1 MKLWPTSVRAA
12 SLAAALVFAASG
24 ASAQEGD
31 LAAARELYAS
41 ASYDDAL
48 TVLNKLRSSD
58 HPASQA
64 RAIEQYRAFC
74 LLALGRAADAQQ
86 AIEAVVAAEPTYQPT
101 EGDVSPRIRTAFADV
116 RRRMLPAIIQ
126 QKYAQAK
133 AAYDKKA
140 FAIAAE
146 GFSQVLVA
154 LTDPAVSSDA
164 NKPPLS
170 DLRTL
175 AVGFEELAAK
185 AAAPPPP
192 PPPPPAPVAV
202 AAAPPPPPAPVM
214 FRVYSGEDRDVTPPV
229 IINQALPAFQGTVIA
244 PRSGL
249 LDVLISET
257 GEVESAVMTQ
267 SVTSTYDRLA
277 LIAARMWRFKPATV
291 NGVPVKYRKTVQI
304 NVKATSPGVR
314 E

>member
-12 SLAAALVFAASG
+12 SLAAALVLAASG

-31 LAAARELYAS
+31 LATARELYAS

-48 TVLNKLRSSD
+48 VVLNKLRSSD

-101 EGDVSPRIRTAFADV
+101 EGDVSPRIRSAFADV
-116 RRRMLPAIIQ
+116 RRRMLPVIIQ

-133 AAYDKKA
+133 AAYDRKS
-140 FAIAAE
+140 FAAAAE

-154 LTDPAVSSDA
+154 LTDPAVSADA
-164 NKPPLS
+164 GRPPLS
-170 DLRTL
+170 DLRML

-185 AAAPPPP
+185 SAAPPPP
-192 PPPPPAPVAV
+192 PPPPPAPVV
-202 AAAPPPPPAPVM
+202 APPPPPPAPVA
-214 FRVYSGEDRDVTPPV
+214 FRVYSGEDRDVIPPT

-244 PRSGL
+244 PRTGV

-257 GEVESAVMTQ
+257 GQVESAVMTQ
-267 SVTSTYDRLA
+267 SVTTAYDRLA
-277 LIAARMWRFKPATV
+277 VNAAKSWRFKPATV
-291 NGVPVKYRKTVQI
+291 RGVPVKYRKTVLI
-304 NVKATSPGVR
+304 NVKVGAGSQGVR

>member
-1 MKLWPTSVRAA
+1 MRLRFYSVISAA
-12 SLAAALVFAASG
+12 SLAAVVALSAAP
-24 ASAQEGD
+24 ASAQDRD

-48 TVLNKLRSSD
+48 AMLDRLRASE

-86 AIEAVVAAEPTYQPT
+86 AIEAVVAAEPSYQPS
-101 EGDVSPRIRTAFADV
+101 ESEVSPRIRSAFADV

-126 QKYAQAK
+126 QKYNEAK
-133 AAYDKKA
+133 AAFDRKS
-140 FAIAAE
+140 FAAAAT

-154 LTDPAVSSDA
+154 LTDPAVAADA
-164 NKPPLS
+164 NRPPLS

-175 AVGFEELAAK
+175 AVGFEELSAK

-192 PPPPPAPVAV
+192 PPPPPAPIVAT
-202 AAAPPPPPAPVM
+202 PPPPMPIA
-214 FRVYSGEDRDVTPPV
+214 FRVYSGEDRDAIPPMA
-229 IINQALPAFQGTVIA
+229 INQVLPSFQGTVLI
-244 PRSGL
+244 PRTG
-249 LDVLISET
+249 VLEILIDET
-257 GEVESAVMTQ
+257 GVVESAVMTQ
-267 SVTSTYDRLA
+267 SVTTAYDKLA
-277 LIAARMWRFKPATV
+277 VTAARTWRFKPATV
-291 NGVPVKYRKTVQI
+291 NGVPVKYRKSVQI
-304 NVKATSPGVR
+304 AVKAGPPAR

>member
-12 SLAAALVFAASG
+12 SLAAALLLAASG

-48 TVLNKLRSSD
+48 MVLNKLRSSD

-86 AIEAVVAAEPTYQPT
+86 AIEAVVAAEPSYQPT

-133 AAYDKKA
+133 AAYDKKS

-192 PPPPPAPVAV
+192 PQPAPVPVV
-202 AAAPPPPPAPVM
+202 AAAPPAPPAPIAY
-214 FRVYSGEDRDVTPPV
+214 RVYSGEDRDVIPPV

>member
-1 MKLWPTSVRAA
+1 MKLWPTSIPAGA
-12 SLAAALVFAASG
+12 LAAALVLAASG
-24 ASAQEGD
+24 ASAQDGD

-48 TVLNKLRSSD
+48 TVLNKLRASD
-58 HPASQA
+58 HPANQA

-86 AIEAVVAAEPTYQPT
+86 AIEAVVAAEPSYQPNDS
-101 EGDVSPRIRTAFADV
+101 DVSPRIRTAFADV

-133 AAYDKKA
+133 AAYDQKA
-140 FAIAAE
+140 FAMAAD

-154 LTDPAVSSDA
+154 LTDPAVSVDA
-164 NKPPLS
+164 NRPPLS

-192 PPPPPAPVAV
+192 PPPPPPAPAPVV
-202 AAAPPPPPAPVM
+202 AAPPAPPAPVLL
-214 FRVYSGEDRDVTPPV
+214 RVYTAEDREVTPPV
-229 IINQALPAFQGTVIA
+229 IVNQALPPFQGTIIA
-244 PRSGL
+244 PRTGM

-257 GEVESAVMTQ
+257 GEIESAVMTQ
-267 SVTSTYDRLA
+267 TVTSAYDRIA
-277 LIAARMWRFKPATV
+277 LNAARMWRFKPATV
-291 NGVPVKYRKTVQI
+291 NGVPVKFRKTVQI
-304 NVKATSPGVR
+304 NVKATNQGR

>member
-1 MKLWPTSVRAA
+1 LKLWPTSIRAA
-12 SLAAALVFAASG
+12 SLAAALVLAASG
-24 ASAQEGD
+24 ASAQDE
-31 LAAARELYAS
+31 LATARELYAS

-48 TVLNKLRSSD
+48 AMLNKLRASD
-58 HPASQA
+58 HPPSQS

-74 LLALGRAADAQQ
+74 LLGLGRAADAQQ
-86 AIEAVVAAEPTYQPT
+86 AIEAVVAAEPSYQPT
-101 EGDVSPRIRTAFADV
+101 ESDVSPRIRSAFADV

-140 FAIAAE
+140 FAVAAD

-154 LTDPAVSSDA
+154 LTDPAVAVDA
-164 NKPPLS
+164 NRPPLS

-192 PPPPPAPVAV
+192 PPPPPPPVV
-202 AAAPPPPPAPVM
+202 ADPPPPAQSGIVY
-214 FRVYSGEDRDVTPPV
+214 RVYSGEDRDIIPPAV
-229 IINQALPAFQGTVIA
+229 INQALPPFQGTVIA
-244 PRSGL
+244 PRTGTL
-249 LDVLISET
+249 EVLISET
-257 GEVESAVMTQ
+257 GEIESAVMTQ

-277 LIAARMWRFKPATV
+277 LSAARAWRFKPATL
-291 NGVPVKYRKTVQI
+291 NGMPVRYRKTVQI
-304 NVKATSPGVR
+304 NVKATSPVR

>member
-1 MKLWPTSVRAA
+1 MRLRFYSVISAA
-12 SLAAALVFAASG
+12 SLAAVVALSAAP
-24 ASAQEGD
+24 ASAQDRD

-48 TVLNKLRSSD
+48 AMLDRLRASE

-86 AIEAVVAAEPTYQPT
+86 AIEAVVAAEPSYQPS
-101 EGDVSPRIRTAFADV
+101 ESEVSPRIRSAFADV

-202 AAAPPPPPAPVM
+202 AAAPPPPAPVM

-229 IINQALPAFQGTVIA
+229 IINQALPPFQGTVIA
-244 PRSGL
+244 PRTGL
-249 LDVLISET
+249 LEVLISEI
-257 GEVESAVMTQ
+257 GEIESAVMTQ
-267 SVTSTYDRLA
+267 SVTSAYDRLA
-277 LIAARMWRFKPATV
+277 LIAAKMWRFKPAMV

-304 NVKATSPGVR
+304 NVKATGVR

>member
-1 MKLWPTSVRAA
+1 MRLRPTSAWIGGLAVTMLLSSTA
-12 SLAAALVFAASG
+12 SY
-24 ASAQEGD
+24 AQEGD

-58 HPASQA
+58 HPANQA

-74 LLALGRAADAQQ
+74 LLALGRAADAQE

-202 AAAPPPPPAPVM
+202 AAAPPPPAPVM

-229 IINQALPAFQGTVIA
+229 IINQALPPFQGTVIA
-244 PRSGL
+244 PRTGL
-249 LDVLISET
+249 LEVLISEI
-257 GEVESAVMTQ
+257 GEIESAVMTQ
-267 SVTSTYDRLA
+267 SVTSAYDRLA
-277 LIAARMWRFKPATV
+277 LIAAKMWRFKPAMV

-304 NVKATSPGVR
+304 NVKATGVR

>member
-1 MKLWPTSVRAA
+1 MKLWPTSVRAV

-74 LLALGRAADAQQ
+74 LLALGRAADAQE

-140 FAIAAE
+140 FAMAAE

-192 PPPPPAPVAV
+192 PPPPPANVPPTVAITG
-202 AAAPPPPPAPVM
+202 PANNAT
-214 FRVYSGEDRDVTPPV
+214 FTKKASITTTATAGDAD
-229 IINQALPAFQGTVIA
+229 GTVA
-244 PRSGL
+244 R
-249 LDVLISET
+249 
-257 GEVESAVMTQ
+257 VEFLRNGSLVATDTTSPYSWTWSSATPG
-267 SVTSTYDRLA
+267 THT
-277 LIAARMWRFKPATV
+277 ITARAVDNAGASASATV
-291 NGVPVKYRKTVQI
+291 TITVRP
-304 NVKATSPGVR
+304 K
-314 E
+314 

>member
-1 MKLWPTSVRAA
+1 MKLGSTSIRAA
-12 SLAAALVFAASG
+12 SLAAALVLAASG
-24 ASAQEGD
+24 ASAQDGD
-31 LAAARELYAS
+31 LADARELYAS

-48 TVLNKLRSSD
+48 AVLNKLRASD
-58 HPASQA
+58 HPASQS

-74 LLALGRAADAQQ
+74 LLALGRSADAQQ
-86 AIEAVVAAEPTYQPT
+86 AIEAVIAAEPTYQPT
-101 EGDVSPRIRTAFADV
+101 ESDVSPRIRSAFADV
-116 RRRMLPAIIQ
+116 RRRMLPSIIQ

-140 FAIAAE
+140 FVIAAD

-154 LTDPAVSSDA
+154 LTDPAVSADA
-164 NKPPLS
+164 NRPPLS

-175 AVGFEELAAK
+175 AVGFEELAAN
-185 AAAPPPP
+185 
-192 PPPPPAPVAV
+192 
-202 AAAPPPPPAPVM
+202 AAAPPPPPAPPPAPVVAAPPPPPPAPVY
-214 FRVYSGEDRDVTPPV
+214 RVYSAEDREVNPPAV
-229 IINQALPAFQGTVIA
+229 INQALPPFQGTVIA

-277 LIAARMWRFKPATV
+277 VNATKAWRFRPAMV

-304 NVKATSPGVR
+304 NVKATSPVR

>member
-1 MKLWPTSVRAA
+1 MKLWPTSVRAGA
-12 SLAAALVFAASG
+12 LAAALVLAASG
-24 ASAQEGD
+24 ASAQDGD

-48 TVLNKLRSSD
+48 VVLNKLRASD
-58 HPASQA
+58 HPANQA

-86 AIEAVVAAEPTYQPT
+86 AIEAVVAAEPTYQPNDS
-101 EGDVSPRIRTAFADV
+101 DVSPRIRSAFADV

-126 QKYAQAK
+126 QRYAQAK
-133 AAYDKKA
+133 AAYDQKA
-140 FAIAAE
+140 FAMAAD

-154 LTDPAVSSDA
+154 LTDPAVSLDA
-164 NKPPLS
+164 SRPPLS

-185 AAAPPPP
+185 AAEPPPPPP
-192 PPPPPAPVAV
+192 PPPPPAPVV
-202 AAAPPPPPAPVM
+202 AAPPPPPAPVAL
-214 FRVYSGEDRDVTPPV
+214 RVYSAEDREVTPPV
-229 IINQALPAFQGTVIA
+229 IVNQALPPFQGTIIA
-244 PRSGL
+244 SRTGM

-257 GEVESAVMTQ
+257 GEIESAVMSQT
-267 SVTSTYDRLA
+267 VTSAYDRLA
-277 LIAARMWRFKPATV
+277 LNAARMWRFKPAMV
-291 NGVPVKYRKTVQI
+291 NGVPVKFRKTVQI
-304 NVKATSPGVR
+304 NVKATNQAR

>member
-86 AIEAVVAAEPTYQPT
+86 AIEAVVAAEPSYQPT

-202 AAAPPPPPAPVM
+202 AAAPPLPPAPVK

-229 IINQALPAFQGTVIA
+229 IINQALPPFQGTVIA
-244 PRSGL
+244 PRTGL
-249 LDVLISET
+249 LEVLISET
-257 GEVESAVMTQ
+257 GEIESAVMTQ
-267 SVTSTYDRLA
+267 SVTSAYDRLA
-277 LIAARMWRFKPATV
+277 LIAARMWRFKPAMV

-304 NVKATSPGVR
+304 NVKATSVR

>member
-12 SLAAALVFAASG
+12 SLAAALVFAAAG

-229 IINQALPAFQGTVIA
+229 IINQALPPFQGTVIA
-244 PRSGL
+244 PRTGL
-249 LDVLISET
+249 LEVLISEI
-257 GEVESAVMTQ
+257 GEIESAVMTQ
-267 SVTSTYDRLA
+267 SVTSAYDRLA
-277 LIAARMWRFKPATV
+277 LIAAKMWRFKPAMV
-291 NGVPVKYRKTVQI
+291 SGVPVKYRKTVQI
-304 NVKATSPGVR
+304 NVKATGVR

>member
-12 SLAAALVFAASG
+12 SLAAALVFAAAG

-58 HPASQA
+58 HSASQA

-74 LLALGRAADAQQ
+74 LLALGRAADAQE

-202 AAAPPPPPAPVM
+202 AAAPPPPAPVM

-229 IINQALPAFQGTVIA
+229 IINQALPPFQGTVIA
-244 PRSGL
+244 PRTGL
-249 LDVLISET
+249 LEVLISEI
-257 GEVESAVMTQ
+257 GEIESAVMTQ
-267 SVTSTYDRLA
+267 SVTSAYDRLA
-277 LIAARMWRFKPATV
+277 LIAAKMWRFKPAMV
-291 NGVPVKYRKTVQI
+291 SGVPVKYRKTVQI
-304 NVKATSPGVR
+304 NVKATGVR

>member
-86 AIEAVVAAEPTYQPT
+86 AIEAVVAAEPSYQPT

-202 AAAPPPPPAPVM
+202 AAAPPLPPAPVK

-229 IINQALPAFQGTVIA
+229 IINQALPPFQGTVIA
-244 PRSGL
+244 PRTGL
-249 LDVLISET
+249 LEVLISEI
-257 GEVESAVMTQ
+257 GEIESAVMTQ
-267 SVTSTYDRLA
+267 SVTSAYDRMA
-277 LIAARMWRFKPATV
+277 LIGAKMWRFKPATV

-304 NVKATSPGVR
+304 NVKATGVR

>member
-12 SLAAALVFAASG
+12 SLAAALVLAASG
-24 ASAQEGD
+24 ASAQDGD
-31 LAAARELYAS
+31 LATARELYAS

-48 TVLNKLRSSD
+48 VVLNKLRSAD
-58 HPASQA
+58 HPPSQA

-101 EGDVSPRIRTAFADV
+101 ESDVSPRIRSAFADV
-116 RRRMLPAIIQ
+116 RRRMLPVIIQ

-133 AAYDKKA
+133 AAYDRKM
-140 FAIAAE
+140 FAAAAE

-154 LTDPAVSSDA
+154 LTDPAVSADA
-164 NKPPLS
+164 GRPPLS
-170 DLRTL
+170 DLRML

-192 PPPPPAPVAV
+192 PPPPPPVV
-202 AAAPPPPPAPVM
+202 AAPPPPPAPVAI
-214 FRVYSGEDRDVTPPV
+214 RVYSGEDREVTPPV

-244 PRSGL
+244 PRTGL

-257 GEVESAVMTQ
+257 GDVESAVMTQ
-267 SVTSTYDRLA
+267 SVTTAYDRLA
-277 LIAARMWRFKPATV
+277 VNAARSWRFKPATV
-291 NGVPVKYRKTVQI
+291 RGVPVKYRKTVQI
-304 NVKATSPGVR
+304 NVKAGAGSQGVR

>member
-1 MKLWPTSVRAA
+1 LKLWPTSIRAA
-12 SLAAALVFAASG
+12 SLAAALVLAASG
-24 ASAQEGD
+24 ASAQDE
-31 LAAARELYAS
+31 LATARELYAS

-48 TVLNKLRSSD
+48 AMLNKLRASD
-58 HPASQA
+58 HPPSQS

-86 AIEAVVAAEPTYQPT
+86 AIEAVVAAEPSYQPT
-101 EGDVSPRIRTAFADV
+101 ESDVSPRIRSAFADV

-140 FAIAAE
+140 FAVAAD

-154 LTDPAVSSDA
+154 LTDPAVAVDA
-164 NKPPLS
+164 NRPPLS

-192 PPPPPAPVAV
+192 PPPPPPPVV
-202 AAAPPPPPAPVM
+202 ADPPPPAQSGIVY
-214 FRVYSGEDRDVTPPV
+214 RVYSGEDRDIIPPAV
-229 IINQALPAFQGTVIA
+229 INQALPPFQGTVIA
-244 PRSGL
+244 PRTGTL
-249 LDVLISET
+249 EVLISET
-257 GEVESAVMTQ
+257 GEIESAVMTQ

-277 LIAARMWRFKPATV
+277 LSAARAWRFKPATL
-291 NGVPVKYRKTVQI
+291 NGMPVRYRKTVQI
-304 NVKATSPGVR
+304 NVKATSPVR